1 MYKKK
6 VVNGVLPLIE
16 ENLETLQLDLLS
28 LVTDYSPIVER
39 KPEKKTRTS
48 EKVFGFQYFGIVDKT
63 KTFSNFYEASSNFE
77 ALFTIKNFL
86 DHHGFATNCIYLSSS
101 SGLGKSHLLH
111 AVSNILLE
119 RKQAFYLT
127 SAILLNSYSDSL
139 HIFNQ
144 YKYILIDDV
153 EDLESGGSGEKVLCH
168 LLDLAAK
175 KLCKV
180 IVTGSK
186 DRNAL
191 MKEESRLTKK
201 LLGALHLEMKSMDR
215 ELVQKYIEEKSQAL
229 NIDLNEDQIKVII
242 SRSMQNAHAIDGAI
256 LKFKNLN
263 ELNLQNVYKL
273 NDDNQ
278 TSLIDYEQAVIEKLI
293 NDVANEFAIS
303 RKDIFSN
310 KRDKDFIL
318 PRHVAMYLLKDRLG
332 LSLNQIGKIF
342 SKDHTTVIYAVEKV
356 KKSLKTNSLIE
367 QRVNKIP
374 L

>member
-242 SRSMQNAHAIDGAI
+242 NRSMQNAHAIDGAI